1 MTSLAR
7 VWAFADKH
15 CIVNWYDFS
24 SSRINGI
31 YHRIGDQGFIG
42 LASTISNR
50 PTLIKCTL
58 AEELGHHFTLQ
69 NGNYV
74 MPCFSYSNKCSL
86 LRSEKRAMRWAADY
100 LIDDYEFVFTGQA
113 LAEQE
118 CLDEITALASIFDVT
133 PMIVQA
139 KMEALEARGML

>member
-1 MTSLAR
+1 MTSLER
-7 VWAFADKH
+7 VWALAERY

-42 LASTISNR
+42 LSNTISNR

-74 MPCFSYSNKCSL
+74 LPCFSYSDRCSL
-86 LRSEKRAMRWAADY
+86 QRSEKRALRWAADY
-100 LIDDYEFVFTGQA
+100 LIDDYEFIYAGQA
-113 LAEQE
+113 LVEQD
-118 CLDEITALASIFDVT
+118 CPDEVTACASIFDVT

-139 KMEALEARGML
+139 KTEALEARGML

>member
-1 MTSLAR
+1 MTQLER
-7 VWAFADKH
+7 IWAFADKH

-31 YHRIGDQGFIG
+31 YHRVDGQGFIG
-42 LASTISNR
+42 LSNTISNR

-58 AEELGHHFTLQ
+58 AEELGHHYTLQ
-69 NGNYV
+69 SGNYV
-74 MPCFSYSNKCSL
+74 MPCFSYADQCGL
-86 LRSEKRAMRWAADY
+86 GRCEKRALRWAADY
-100 LIDDYEFVFTGQA
+100 LIDDYEFIHVGQA

-139 KMEALEARGML
+139 KMEALETRGML